1 MEFRQHL
8 DTALKEI
15 IRDLQQG
22 GHRGYDSDTTGLR
35 LEVLYET
42 ALINEDI
49 SLEAIDLIN
58 EARKHLN
65 VTSYQQQPFR
75 GYEAPVASEEGRRG
89 RPKFAI
95 SSSSCCFSERTISP
109 IKDMAHMLGVSKR
122 TIENRMAEY
131 ELTNKSRYS
140 DIHIPALDIEFDVC
154 VVLVHLTSF
163 ENCIFKRTWKDMV
176 LILRLRFMMTS
187 MMQCR
192 MGLWFP

>member
-8 DTALKEI
+8 HVDTALKEI

-22 GHRGYDSDTTGLR
+22 GHRGCDSETTGLR

-65 VTSYQQQPFR
+65 VTSSQQQPFR

-95 SSSSCCFSERTISP
+95 SEQQLLFFRENNFTYQ
-109 IKDMAHMLGVSKR
+109 DMAHMLGVSKR

-154 VVLVHLTSF
+154 VVLVQ
-163 ENCIFKRTWKDMV
+163 IFRRTWKDMV